1 MRAVIASLLLALPS
15 VALAQ
20 TPAAQP
26 TATAAQPTATAAL
39 PAARRGVT
47 PYTRAILDGIEA
59 HRRRDWDG
67 AMNHFR
73 QAATLE
79 PRSAEPTLYMGFT
92 AAARGEAATALG
104 SFREAARVATAADN
118 HRDRARALAAIA
130 TLHETQARWDD
141 AVTAWQEYVTFAD
154 AHADVTYGAVGRA
167 RVDAIRRRASMDQ
180 SYEAVRHRIAER
192 QRLNASGANSQP
204 PPPSLPASA
213 ITR

>member
-1 MRAVIASLLLALPS
+1 MRTVIASLLLALPS
-15 VALAQ
+15 VAFAQ

-26 TATAAQPTATAAL
+26 ATATAAAQPAS
-39 PAARRGVT
+39 RRGV
-47 PYTRAILDGIEA
+47 PPFTRAILDGIEA

-67 AMNHFR
+67 AMNHYR

-79 PRSAEPTLYMGFT
+79 PRSPEPALYMGFT

-118 HRDRARALAAIA
+118 HRDRARALMAIA
-130 TLHETQARWDD
+130 TLHESQARWDD

-167 RVDAIRRRASMDQ
+167 RVDAIRRRSSMDQ

-192 QRLNASGANSQP
+192 QALNASGANQQP
-204 PPPSLPASA
+204 PPPSLPPSA